1 MPIKNRQVLLASR
14 PMGIPKVEN
23 FRVAENEVPSL
34 VSGQI
39 LLENHYVSLDAG
51 FRNWMN
57 EGSGDD
63 VLPEMQVDRPVM
75 GLTLGQV
82 IDSKL
87 SEYAPGEWLMVRK
100 AWEEYSVLDAS
111 HFISRLP
118 EDRECPLS
126 YYLGILGD
134 TGLSAYFGLLDFGR
148 PLKGQ
153 TVLVSAAGGAVGN
166 VAGQIAR
173 IMGARSVGICGSKT
187 KIDRLVDELGFDAA
201 INYRMDDLDQ
211 SIKKACPNGIDVY
224 FDNVGGPLLEVVLD
238 NIAVGARIVLCGSII
253 SYNALEPVRG
263 PSNLFQLTAR
273 QATMQG
279 FMTHLQETRYE
290 EARKEITGWV
300 KSGVLRNAEYRLTGI
315 NKVGQA
321 FCDLFS
327 GKNFGKTIV
336 ALKNSKEA

>member
-1 MPIKNRQVLLASR
+1 MDI
-14 PMGIPKVEN
+14 
-23 FRVAENEVPSL
+23 
-34 VSGQI
+34 
-39 LLENHYVSLDAG
+39 
-51 FRNWMN
+51 
-57 EGSGDD
+57 
-63 VLPEMQVDRPVM
+63 
-75 GLTLGQV
+75 
-82 IDSKL
+82 
-87 SEYAPGEWLMVRK
+87 
-100 AWEEYSVLDAS
+100 
-111 HFISRLP
+111 
-118 EDRECPLS
+118 
-126 YYLGILGD
+126 
-134 TGLSAYFGLLDFGR
+134 GR
-148 PLKGQ
+148 PLKGE
-153 TVLVSAAGGAVGN
+153 TVLVSAAAGAVGN

-187 KIDRLVDELGFDAA
+187 KSDRLVDELGFDAA
-201 INYRMDDLDQ
+201 INYHMDDLDQ
-211 SIKKACPNGIDVY
+211 GIKKECPNGIDVY

-263 PSNLFQLTAR
+263 PTNLFQLTAR

-300 KSGVLRNAEYRLTGI
+300 KSGALRNAEYRLTGI

-336 ALKNSKEA
+336 ALKNSREG